1 MTMSPEKRKP
11 SPAEEIVPAASAEPV
26 ILPVP
31 PVPPVPPL
39 PPYPVAQQK
48 PGMVQA
54 IAIMTLINGV
64 LNILYGLGMTTAIVL
79 GTLFIGI
86 ICAPLTILPVVLGIF
101 EIVYA
106 VKLLAN
112 PPQPV
117 NPSQSIA
124 ICEIIAVL
132 SGNFI
137 SLVVGILALVFYND
151 ATVKAYFARINSQG

>member
-1 MTMSPEKRKP
+1 MSPEKRKP
-11 SPAEEIVPAASAEPV
+11 SPAEEIVPAASGEPL

-31 PVPPVPPL
+31 SVPPV

-79 GTLFIGI
+79 GTLFVGI
-86 ICAPLTILPVVLGIF
+86 ICAPVTILPVVLGIF
-101 EIVYA
+101 EIIYA

-151 ATVKAYFARINSQG
+151 SSVRAYFTRINSQG